1 MNNLFDIACNF
12 SSDRFDSD
20 LDEVIKRAKDN
31 KVTKFL
37 IVSASL
43 EDTKKVN
50 NIYKDNIE
58 EFWKGKDVRFA
69 YMNNCVGCWWRSPL
83 LLKKMSDKHPNKM
96 EWFANQETDKAQ
108 FKKEMSYKDIIS
120 WNPQQELFD
129 DDFNECDSGYCG
141 L

>member
-20 LDEVIKRAKDN
+20 LNEVIKRAKDN

-50 NIYKDNIE
+50 NIYEDNKDSCFFTIGTHPHHAKEFDASSSLKLMTEHRIE
-58 EFWKGKDVRFA
+58 
-69 YMNNCVGCWWRSPL
+69 
-83 LLKKMSDKHPNKM
+83 
-96 EWFANQETDKAQ
+96 
-108 FKKEMSYKDIIS
+108 
-120 WNPQQELFD
+120 
-129 DDFNECDSGYCG
+129 
-141 L
+141 

>member
-20 LDEVIKRAKDN
+20 LNEVIKRAKDN

-50 NIYKDNIE
+50 NI
-58 EFWKGKDVRFA
+58 
-69 YMNNCVGCWWRSPL
+69 
-83 LLKKMSDKHPNKM
+83 
-96 EWFANQETDKAQ
+96 
-108 FKKEMSYKDIIS
+108 
-120 WNPQQELFD
+120 
-129 DDFNECDSGYCG
+129 
-141 L
+141 